1 MKESLSKL
9 QNSIEHLL
17 VELITDIDYNHAI
30 SSSLQEYGIRMG
42 KAIRKGI
49 ESQGI
54 EPNLG
59 DFMERYSTPCFCQYR
74 TCAVQSGSKQF
85 RIVHCPADCCCWMS
99 KRRELGSLL
108 CQLDSA
114 VIKGFNPEL
123 EAKIVSSLKIGSK
136 DYWFES
142 EISLL

>member
-17 VELITDIDYNHAI
+17 VELVTDIDYNHAI

-59 DFMERYSTPCFCQYR
+59 DFMERYSTPVFVIIERVRFKVVVNNSVLFIVQQIAAVGCQ
-74 TCAVQSGSKQF
+74 K
-85 RIVHCPADCCCWMS
+85 
-99 KRRELGSLL
+99 EE
-108 CQLDSA
+108 
-114 VIKGFNPEL
+114 NL
-123 EAKIVSSLKIGSK
+123 EACCANWIQQ
-136 DYWFES
+136 
-142 EISLL
+142 

>member
-1 MKESLSKL
+1 
-9 QNSIEHLL
+9 
-17 VELITDIDYNHAI
+17 
-30 SSSLQEYGIRMG
+30 MG
-42 KAIRKGI
+42 EAIRKGI

-59 DFMERYSTPCFCQYR
+59 DFMTKYCIPSFCHYK
-74 TCAVQSGSKQF
+74 TCAVQSGNNQS
-85 RIVHCPADCCCWMS
+85 RIIHCPANCYCWMS
-99 KRRELGSLL
+99 KEIELGSLL

-123 EAKIVSSLKIGSK
+123 EAKIASSMKIGSK